1 MKNFFLIFILL
12 MHACAPRGPSGE
24 SRNFSSQGSLASISS
39 ENCDANGGEWS
50 EEGCSFEI
58 PISEAKT
65 PEECQ
70 VSGGV
75 WSEVKNFCVEKIE
88 MGAII
93 SGVKTREEC
102 LKKNGYWIGNL
113 CYVKKSDLHT
123 YGSLQS
129 SYSENECANLSGIWS
144 DNNCTLPSDPSYETL
159 LQSHNPCL
167 VDSENYNDYACQ
179 MTSQSRCE
187 ASFGSWDTATL
198 ICTCEAPMS
207 WSDIYVSCGYYDAID
222 VKFNDEVLLEVF
234 NPTGEDFFPIYVLE
248 MKNEWAAHDSW
259 VLRNDVFETLVSSW
273 EGGSDS
279 YALAEES
286 ETDTTDTNTNS
297 DDVKKIE
304 EGKCYMRFKI
314 KNAENPSSNE
324 VIKDGDLITLQSV
337 GLCEDEGHCDIY
349 FNRETSVSIAASVGI
364 GIGIGIASVA
374 IIAGIVATGGALAG
388 AVAGAASAAVV
399 AGGAATVGAT
409 AAAATGAA
417 AAGTAIAAGASSTAA
432 IAIGSTAGAG
442 VAAASAVAGA
452 GAVTTMVLAG
462 VGAAIGSG
470 IAAAAIDWGHLM
482 AHDEYIESDINLDWS
497 KFTGSDVFKLEMY
510 KEGEETLIVGS
521 EPNGRS
527 IPFYLTSV
535 NTTHEDRDGFYI
547 KTDDEVFMTEQTKD
561 EGGKPKMAS
570 AFNTGEAQEGG
581 PSRLRIQLCGSFC
594 RALEKGLTC
603 WKD

>member
-1 MKNFFLIFILL
+1 MKTLLFIFILL
-12 MHACAPRGPSGE
+12 MHACAPRASSGGV
-24 SRNFSSQGSLASISS
+24 RNFATQGSLNSISS
-39 ENCDANGGEWS
+39 SDCDANGGEWS
-50 EEGCSFEI
+50 EGSCTFEI
-58 PISEAKT
+58 PIAEAKT

-75 WSEVKNFCVEKIE
+75 WSDTKNFCVEKID
-88 MGAII
+88 MGATID
-93 SGVKTREEC
+93 GVETREEC
-102 LKKNGYWIGNL
+102 LTRNGYWIGSL
-113 CYVKKSDLHT
+113 CYVKKEDLDT
-123 YGSLQS
+123 YDSGK
-129 SYSENECANLSGIWS
+129 YAYTEKECLDLSGIWS
-144 DNNCTLPSDPSYETL
+144 DDYCTLPSDISYEAL
-159 LQSHNPCL
+159 LQNNNPCN
-167 VDSENYNDYACQ
+167 VDSENYNEYACQ

-187 ASFGSWDTATL
+187 ASLGTWDTATL
-198 ICTCEAPMS
+198 ICNCEEPMS
-207 WSDIYVSCGYYDAID
+207 WSDLYLSCGYYDAIE
-222 VKFNDEVLLEVF
+222 VKFNDEVVLEVF
-234 NPTGEDFFPIYVLE
+234 NPTGEDFFPIYALE
-248 MKNEWAAHDSW
+248 MKNEWASHNSW
-259 VLRNDVFETLVSSW
+259 VLRNDVFGTLVSSW
-273 EGGSDS
+273 EGGSES
-279 YALAEES
+279 YALTDEAEANS
-286 ETDTTDTNTNS
+286 VDANS
-297 DDVKKIE
+297 DDGKIE

-314 KNAENPSSNE
+314 KNAEDPSSNE

-337 GLCEDEGHCDIY
+337 GLCEDEGHCDVY

-374 IIAGIVATGGALAG
+374 IIAGMVATGGALAG

-442 VAAASAVAGA
+442 VAAASAVAGG
-452 GAVTTMVLAG
+452 GAVTMMVLAG

-510 KEGEETLIVGS
+510 KEGEETLTVGS
-521 EPNGRS
+521 DPNGGS
-527 IPFYLTSV
+527 LPFYLTSV

-547 KTDDEVFMTEQTKD
+547 KTDDEVFMTERTDD

-570 AFNTGEAQEGG
+570 DLKSDAQEGG

-594 RALEKGLTC
+594 KTLEAGLTC